1 MPRLFPPSS
10 VNLLA
15 QIIAASLAGG
25 LLSMAVAALLTF
37 GLPRY
42 WLARMVSFSTGVLL
56 ASALLDLLPE
66 AGEGGLGSDQLFPLL
81 LAGLV
86 GFFLLEKLA
95 LWRHAHGEPG
105 DGRSVATAAPMILIG
120 DGIHNLTDGVLL
132 AAAFLAD
139 PHLGWATAAAIIAHE
154 IPQEAG
160 DFALLLAA
168 GWSRTRAFVWNGIS
182 SLTSVAGGVAGY
194 YGLAEAQ
201 AWIPAILVIAAAS
214 FLYIAVSDL
223 MPWLRREAGHFAW
236 HGGFL
241 AAGIAL
247 VPLGIK
253 ALH

>member
-1 MPRLFPPSS
+1 MPRLFTSS
-10 VNLLA
+10 PVNLLA

-37 GLPRY
+37 GLPRH
-42 WLARMVSFSTGVLL
+42 WLARLVSFSTGVLL
-56 ASALLDLLPE
+56 ATALLELLPE
-66 AGEGGLGSDQLFPLL
+66 AGEAGLEPDILFPLL
-81 LAGLV
+81 LTGLV

-95 LWRHAHGEPG
+95 LWRHTHEGG
-105 DGRSVATAAPMILIG
+105 DGHSVATAAPMILIG
-120 DGIHNLTDGVLL
+120 DGIHNLTDGAVL

-139 PHLGWATAAAIIAHE
+139 PHLGWVTAAAIIAHE

-168 GWSRTRAFVWNGIS
+168 GWSRTRAFIGNGIS

-194 YGLAEAQ
+194 YWLAEAQ

-223 MPWLRREAGHFAW
+223 MPWLRRESGHFAW